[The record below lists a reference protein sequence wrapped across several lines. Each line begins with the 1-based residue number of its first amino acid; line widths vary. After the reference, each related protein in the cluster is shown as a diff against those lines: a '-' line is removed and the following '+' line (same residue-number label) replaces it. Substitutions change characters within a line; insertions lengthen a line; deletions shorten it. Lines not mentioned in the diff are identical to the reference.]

1 MHLNLHSETFSKY
14 YIGSTDD
21 DAKDQAKKVKGGM
34 LNYEVNQYEHRI
46 IV

>member
-1 MHLNLHSETFSKY
+1 MLNLHSETFNKY

-21 DAKDQAKKVKGGM
+21 DAKEQAKKVKGGM
-34 LNYEVNQYEHRI
+34 LNYELKQYEERI